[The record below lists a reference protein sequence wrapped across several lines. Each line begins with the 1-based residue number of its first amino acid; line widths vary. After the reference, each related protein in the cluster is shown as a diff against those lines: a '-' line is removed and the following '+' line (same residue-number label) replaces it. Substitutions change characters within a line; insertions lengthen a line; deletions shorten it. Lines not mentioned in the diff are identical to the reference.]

1 MDFQIVKIFLNK
13 FFNLDEQEIILKEF
27 YNLEIIN
34 LNLLKSL
41 ESLNLSK
48 GEGYNL
54 PFVKKIIM
62 SSEPKLLNRNYQ
74 HILRP
79 YSKEVETKKIK
90 LLQTARYMVLPFDIY
105 R

>member
-1 MDFQIVKIFLNK
+1 MDFKIVKIFLNN

-41 ESLNLSK
+41 NLSK
-48 GEGYNL
+48 EKGYNL

-62 SSEPKLLNRNYQ
+62 TSEPKLLNTNYQ
-74 HILRP
+74 HILRQ
-79 YSKEVETKKIK
+79 YSKEVETKKIEIW
-90 LLQTARYMVLPFDIY
+90 LPFDIY
-105 R
+105 

>member
-1 MDFQIVKIFLNK
+1 MDFQFVKIFLNN

-34 LNLLKSL
+34 LNLLQ
-41 ESLNLSK
+41 SLNLSK

-54 PFVKKIIM
+54 PCVKKIIM
-62 SSEPKLLNRNYQ
+62 TSDPKLFNTNYQ

-79 YSKEVETKKIK
+79 YSKEIKLKKIEIW
-90 LLQTARYMVLPFDIY
+90 LPFDIY
-105 R
+105 

>member
-1 MDFQIVKIFLNK
+1 MDFKIVKIFLNN

-41 ESLNLSK
+41 NLSK
-48 GEGYNL
+48 EEGYNL

-62 SSEPKLLNRNYQ
+62 TSEPKLLNTNYQ
-74 HILRP
+74 HILRQ
-79 YSKEVETKKIK
+79 YSKEVETKKIEIW
-90 LLQTARYMVLPFDIY
+90 LPFDIY
-105 R
+105 